1 MAKRLWFHNIGFINI
16 KTAIVTGASKGVGL
30 ATVKRLSENGYK
42 VIAVS
47 RNLSKVSELIS
58 DNVEVYNLD
67 ITDSKAIEVF
77 FEKHKDITLDLL
89 VNNAGGGSGP
99 TYIINE
105 TPENFRKA
113 YDINVTGPMYLSQLF
128 VPCMERSESPTII
141 FITSFGGK
149 VPYRGGGNYTNAKRG
164 ERGLIDTM
172 RLEFPQFGVKIT
184 EICPATIDTQ
194 EQKRDQALTAEDLA
208 EAIYWVGSLP
218 SHVNINEIEM
228 CHIHSS
234 KYG

>member
-1 MAKRLWFHNIGFINI
+1 M

-58 DNVEVYNLD
+58 DNVEVYQLD
-67 ITDSKAIEVF
+67 VTDSKAIEGF
-77 FEKHKDITLDLL
+77 FEKYKDITLDLL
-89 VNNAGGGSGP
+89 VNNAGGGASP
-99 TYIINE
+99 TNIINE
-105 TPENFRKA
+105 TPENFRRA

-128 VPCMERSESPTII
+128 VPCMEKSQSPTIV

-172 RLEFPQFGVKIT
+172 RLEFPQFGIKIT
-184 EICPATIDTQ
+184 EVCPATIDTQ

-218 SHVNINEIEM
+218 SHVNINQIEM
-228 CHIHSS
+228 CHINSS
-234 KYG
+234 KY

>member
-1 MAKRLWFHNIGFINI
+1 M

-58 DNVEVYNLD
+58 DNVEVYSLD
-67 ITDSKAIEVF
+67 ITDSKAIEIF
-77 FEKHKDITLDLL
+77 FEKYKDITLDLL

-128 VPCMERSESPTII
+128 VPCMEKSESPTII
-141 FITSFGGK
+141 FVTSFGGK

-172 RLEFPQFGVKIT
+172 RLEFPQFGIKIT

-218 SHVNINEIEM
+218 SHVNINEIEI
-228 CHIHSS
+228 CHINSS
-234 KYG
+234 KYN

>member
-1 MAKRLWFHNIGFINI
+1 M

-47 RNLSKVSELIS
+47 RNLSKVSELVS

-67 ITDSKAIEVF
+67 VTDSKAIEKF
-77 FEKHKDITLDLL
+77 HEQYKDITLDLL

-99 TYIINE
+99 TSIINE
-105 TPENFRKA
+105 TMDNFRRA
-113 YDINVTGPMYLSQLF
+113 YDINVSGPMYLSQLF
-128 VPCMERSESPTII
+128 VPCMERSDSPTIV

-164 ERGLIDTM
+164 ERGLIETM
-172 RLEFPQFGVKIT
+172 RLEFPQFGIKIT

-194 EQKRDQALTAEDLA
+194 EQRRDHALTAEDLA
-208 EAIYWVGSLP
+208 EAIYWIGSLP
-218 SHVNINEIEM
+218 SHVNVNEIEI
-228 CHIHSS
+228 CHINSS

>member
-1 MAKRLWFHNIGFINI
+1 V

-47 RNLSKVSELIS
+47 RDLSKVSKLVS
-58 DNVEVYNLD
+58 DNVEVYSLD
-67 ITDSKAIEVF
+67 VTDPKAIERF
-77 FEKHKDITLDLL
+77 YEQYKDITLDLL
-89 VNNAGGGSGP
+89 VNNAGGGSSP
-99 TYIINE
+99 TNIINE
-105 TPENFRKA
+105 TMDNFRRA
-113 YDINVTGPMYLSQLF
+113 YDINVSGPMYL
-128 VPCMERSESPTII
+128 PCMERSESPTIV

-172 RLEFPQFGVKIT
+172 RLEFPQFRIKIT

-194 EQKRDQALTAEDLA
+194 EQKRDYALTAEDLA

-218 SHVNINEIEM
+218 SHVNINEIEI
-228 CHIHSS
+228 CHINSS
-234 KYG
+234 KYN